1 MASGQGRVV
10 NRATATVDVQ
20 GAQSLFARA
29 SRPEARALAAPLVTV
44 GLFSGVGGLE
54 LGLSRAGHRAV
65 MMCENDRVARAVLDA
80 RFPEITK
87 HGDIRTLD
95 ALPAETQLVAA
106 GFPCQDLSQA
116 GRTAGIEGEKSGL
129 VSEVF
134 RLLRTHRAPWV
145 LLENVPFML
154 LVKNGRAFDHVI
166 EQLES
171 LGYRWAYRII
181 DSRAFGLP
189 QRRERVFLLA
199 SQQDDPRACLL
210 SDDEGPL
217 AASEQWN
224 GEAVGFYWTE
234 GTKGLGWTLD
244 AIPALKRG
252 SALGIASPPGIL
264 LPDGQIVRPDIRDAE
279 RLQGFPL
286 NWTLAAKGN
295 QDGRKTRRWGL
306 VGNAVTVDVAEW
318 LGRRLRR
325 PKTYLH
331 WQDAELKPRAM
342 WPRAAWSMGG
352 GKRYAANV
360 SAWPVRRRQAA
371 LEDFLRFPG
380 EPLSEKATRGFLER
394 ARASTL
400 NIPDGFLDRVAA
412 HLERVRK

>member
-1 MASGQGRVV
+1 MSRGAAAVDLAS
-10 NRATATVDVQ
+10 TD
-20 GAQSLFARA
+20 SLLARA
-29 SRPEARALAAPLVTV
+29 ERSEAQALAAPLTTA
-44 GLFSGVGGLE
+44 GLFSGIGGLE

-65 MMCENDRVARAVLDA
+65 MLCENDRVARAVLDD
-80 RFPEITK
+80 RFPQIPK
-87 HGDIRTLD
+87 HGDITTLR
-95 ALPAETQLVAA
+95 ALPPETELVAA

-154 LVKNGRAFDHVI
+154 LVKNGRAFDFVI
-166 EQLES
+166 EQLEA
-171 LGYRWAYRII
+171 LGYRWAYRVV

-199 SQQDDPRACLL
+199 SLEGDPRTCLL
-210 SDDEGPL
+210 SDDEGPP
-217 AASEQWN
+217 AAAEQWK

-234 GTKGLGWTLD
+234 GTKGLGWTVD

-252 SALGIASPPGIL
+252 SALGIASPPSIL
-264 LPDGQIVRPDIRDAE
+264 LPDGRIVKPDIRDAE

-325 PKTYLH
+325 SRTYLH

-342 WPRAAWSMGG
+342 WPRAAWCMG
-352 GKRYAANV
+352 GKRYTANV
-360 SAWPVRRRQAA
+360 SAWPVKRRLAPLQ
-371 LEDFLRFPG
+371 EFMRFSG
-380 EPLSEKATRGFLER
+380 EPLSEKATKGFLER

-400 NIPDGFLDRVAA
+400 NIPDGFLDYVAA